1 MSRGR
6 RTAGFLGVLLG
17 GAGALHMVRPEHF
30 DTIVPTALPG
40 PARGYTYA
48 SGVAELAVAALLAVP
63 RTRRLGG
70 LAAAALFVAVFPATC
85 RWRTTGAERGRGSGR
100 SPMGGSRCRA
110 CSSRRRCTWPGR
122 GPVDTARCEC
132 VNVAHFV
139 T

>member
-30 DTIVPTALPG
+30 DTIVPTTLPG

-70 LAAAALFVAVFPATC
+70 LAAAALFVAVFPANVQMAYD
-85 RWRTTGAERGRGSGR
+85 WRGARPRKRAIAYGRLPLQGVLIAQALHVA
-100 SPMGGSRCRA
+100 RA
-110 CSSRRRCTWPGR
+110 RSRRH
-122 GPVDTARCEC
+122 GPV
-132 VNVAHFV
+132 
-139 T
+139 